1 MLDQDRLLGLVYG
14 TIRKIPK
21 QQGATV
27 ANTKKT
33 DRSHCPKGQGKR
45 VDRGGKRH
53 GHQTDE
59 NHWCHHSATIAAAAL
74 LSGEGQPVFFNT
86 FLNRENGSDDFSRQG
101 ESLRLIPSTDLISVS
116 TSSWLSQDISCS

>member
-45 VDRGGKRH
+45 VDKGGKEQ
-53 GHQTDE
+53 GHQTE
-59 NHWCHHSATIAAAAL
+59 EIHWGHHTATIAAAAL

-86 FLNRENGSDDFSRQG
+86 FPHSEQTGKVFDRVSPDRER
-101 ESLRLIPSTDLISVS
+101 V
-116 TSSWLSQDISCS
+116 